1 MQLLSV
7 LLQAGPAGGGSFSI
21 LFMVGMIAVMY
32 FFMIRPQAK
41 RAKEQKKFGE
51 SISVGE
57 DIVTT
62 AGIHGR
68 IQRAN
73 ENGTLQIEI
82 SRNTYMTIERSAV
95 SMEMTTAFR
104 KKNGTTT
111 TEVVAETKA

>member
-7 LLQAGPAGGGSFSI
+7 LLQAQSPMGGSFSL

-41 RAKEQKKFGE
+41 RAKEQKKFSE

-68 IQRAN
+68 IQRTN

-82 SRNTYMTIERSAV
+82 SRNTYMTIERSAI

-104 KKNGTTT
+104 KKNGAT